1 MLQKEQQ
8 MNNMSVTSSKSF
20 WGDLFQKTYQ
30 KFTSLSLPA
39 ASSDKLKKF
48 YFLSVLGITLMGFGK
63 VGYEKWKEN
72 KIELK
77 NLKEANS
84 LYQNALKELGSK
96 GSAKLASLSS
106 KNRELTL
113 ASIMLLFKAA
123 QGSKEAKDLLEKN
136 SLLAVESQTIGET
149 NEKLIQNHQEVG
161 KLQEEIASYKTNIR
175 SLTESKQGLEAQL
188 TELRSSS
195 NTEIESLKEQVSTI
209 QEEIASYKTNI
220 RSLTES
226 KQSLEAQLTE
236 LHSSYNA
243 EIESLRNK
251 VRSLDILR
259 DQKEGMIASLTKQVE
274 ELQDNQAF
282 HDALMNKEK
291 NKTIKA
297 QNERNGYQIELETA
311 LHEKAALQEKLSEA
325 AQLGSSL
332 VEENEA
338 LQNKIATL
346 QAKKTE
352 LEKTLQEATEILS

>member
-175 SLTESKQGLEAQL
+175 SLTESKQ
-188 TELRSSS
+188 
-195 NTEIESLKEQVSTI
+195 
-209 QEEIASYKTNI
+209 
-220 RSLTES
+220 
-226 KQSLEAQLTE
+226 SLEAQLTE